1 MKRTITYE
9 NERHIPITEE
19 QAQASRNFTKIIK
32 IGSIIKC
39 KEEFINGELWNVVFY
54 QEGETIEEIFGQYP
68 SLNGIDVVTRKE
80 IQGDYIMEEVLGYLK
95 NEGLVLCS
103 FNIDHA
109 STGRTICFGD
119 YDGQTGKIRME
130 TVMKIQYDDDQNIVT
145 NFYYNNEGT
154 IEIIEEVSREKG
166 YNDYPDT
173 YYNHVLPL
181 FPEISTSIHY
191 ENEYSELITEEEAL
205 ASKEFVKITGINGRT
220 KIREDYE
227 NNLLI
232 EVTYYQDHETIHE
245 ILNKYPLLD
254 NIDIAKRTEIQG
266 NYLKEETFT
275 YHKNGELKLHTF
287 NIEHH
292 VTGKSICF
300 GTYNLQTGE
309 VNLNSVVKTK
319 YDVSDNVSYTYY
331 YNSAGEVYVFEE
343 GDGGGFSNEFPESY
357 YHYALP
363 LFPEIENHI
372 Q

>member
-9 NERHIPITEE
+9 NERNIPITEE

-32 IGSIIKC
+32 IDSLIKC

-80 IQGDYIMEEVLGYLK
+80 VQGDYIMEEVLGYLK

-145 NFYYNNEGT
+145 NFYYNKEGT

-166 YNDYPDT
+166 CHDYPDT
-173 YYNHVLPL
+173 YYDHV
-181 FPEISTSIHY
+181 
-191 ENEYSELITEEEAL
+191 
-205 ASKEFVKITGINGRT
+205 
-220 KIREDYE
+220 
-227 NNLLI
+227 
-232 EVTYYQDHETIHE
+232 
-245 ILNKYPLLD
+245 
-254 NIDIAKRTEIQG
+254 
-266 NYLKEETFT
+266 
-275 YHKNGELKLHTF
+275 
-287 NIEHH
+287 
-292 VTGKSICF
+292 
-300 GTYNLQTGE
+300 
-309 VNLNSVVKTK
+309 
-319 YDVSDNVSYTYY
+319 
-331 YNSAGEVYVFEE
+331 
-343 GDGGGFSNEFPESY
+343 
-357 YHYALP
+357 LP
-363 LFPEIENHI
+363 LFPEIENHV